1 MCCTLIYIILRWRV
15 SWPTVWYQYILFRK
29 AGCKCR
35 NLLNAGISKEKWQ
48 RMKVLIL
55 QTEAHQIFSVV
66 KCNIHLVYKLYVE
79 SCSKMTQV
87 IQIEAQQT
95 SNIAENEQM
104 IRMVST
110 HLFVL
115 LNDTR
120 WRDVVKLLWC
130 HSHLAIPTCTC
141 FHFENLSVAFTV

>member
-1 MCCTLIYIILRWRV
+1 M
-15 SWPTVWYQYILFRK
+15 
-29 AGCKCR
+29 
-35 NLLNAGISKEKWQ
+35 NAGISKEKWQ

-66 KCNIHLVYKLYVE
+66 KCNIHLVHKLYVE

-120 WRDVVKLLWC
+120 
-130 HSHLAIPTCTC
+130 
-141 FHFENLSVAFTV
+141 